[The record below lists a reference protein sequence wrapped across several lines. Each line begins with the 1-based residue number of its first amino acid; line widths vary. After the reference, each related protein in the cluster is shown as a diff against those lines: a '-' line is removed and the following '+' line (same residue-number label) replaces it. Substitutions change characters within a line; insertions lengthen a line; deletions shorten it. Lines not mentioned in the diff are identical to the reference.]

1 MISLSLAY
9 ITPANNKTFVFD
21 GDYQFQVVCTVPVGT
36 IVVQWYK
43 NGNIIHSNSRIYNV
57 TSTYTSRLTVRN
69 ITLSDSGYYQCE
81 VNGIRSALSGYI
93 NVISKY

>member
-9 ITPANNKTFVFD
+9 ISPPNNKTFVID
-21 GDYQFQVVCTVPVGT
+21 GDDQFQVVCTVPAGT
-36 IVVQWYK
+36 SIVHWYK
-43 NGNIIHSNSRIYNV
+43 NGNIIHGNSRIYNV
-57 TSTYTSRLTVRN
+57 TSTYASRLTVRN

-81 VNGIRSALSGYI
+81 VSGTRSALSGYI